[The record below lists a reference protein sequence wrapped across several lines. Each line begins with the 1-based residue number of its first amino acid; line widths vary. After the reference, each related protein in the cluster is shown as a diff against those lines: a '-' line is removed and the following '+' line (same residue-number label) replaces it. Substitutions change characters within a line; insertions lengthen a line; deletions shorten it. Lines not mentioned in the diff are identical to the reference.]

1 MTDFV
6 QAWQCIGCGRI
17 EAPQPC
23 IGVCQDRK
31 VRFVYAGEHE
41 EALKRARRAERQ
53 ADILKDLAR
62 RLAFVNPQGGQWEP
76 CYRAMQ
82 SRARRVLA
90 TLDVGEDDAG
100 DWPPTRARRDWV
112 DACRNAAL
120 RPPHPLAGEEWCEGS
135 WAGA

>member
-41 EALKRARRAERQ
+41 EALQRARRAERQ
-53 ADILKDLAR
+53 ADRLKELAR
-62 RLAFVNPQGGQWEP
+62 QLAFVNPQSGQWER
-76 CYRAMQ
+76 CYRAAQ
-82 SRARRVLA
+82 SRARRALA
-90 TLDVGEDDAG
+90 RLDVGEG
-100 DWPPTRARRDWV
+100 DGGDRA
-112 DACRNAAL
+112 A
-120 RPPHPLAGEEWCEGS
+120 S
-135 WAGA
+135 

>member
-1 MTDFV
+1 MTDFI

-100 DWPPTRARRDWV
+100 DS
-112 DACRNAAL
+112 AAN
-120 RPPHPLAGEEWCEGS
+120 
-135 WAGA
+135 